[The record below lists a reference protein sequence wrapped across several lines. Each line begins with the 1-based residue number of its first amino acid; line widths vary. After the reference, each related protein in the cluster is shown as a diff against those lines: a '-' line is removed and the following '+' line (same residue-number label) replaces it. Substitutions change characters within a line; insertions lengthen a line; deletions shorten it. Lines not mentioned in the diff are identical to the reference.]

1 MFGKILK
8 DYRKKHRIS
17 QKALSESSGVD
28 RSIISRIEK
37 GEEQAD
43 TCVQAKLVNTLLRDT
58 RHFRP
63 ENTTGYERGEQLGVL
78 LGTLSPEMAD
88 DVYRDIIEKLKEY
101 VAFQIDL
108 DVRTVYPKEIR
119 RKYKRKRKYMF
130 YKFGPPIE

>member
-1 MFGKILK
+1 MFGRILR
-8 DYRKKHRIS
+8 DYRKKHKIS
-17 QKALSESSGVD
+17 QKTLASLSGVD

-43 TCVQAKLVNTLLRDT
+43 TCIQAKIVNAILHSPK
-58 RHFRP
+58 HFRP
-63 ENTTGYERGEQLGVL
+63 ENTKGYERGEQLGVL
-78 LGTLSPEMAD
+78 LGTLPPEMAD
-88 DVYRDIIEKLKEY
+88 DVYRDIIEKLKEF
-101 VAFQIDL
+101 VEFQIDL

>member
-1 MFGKILK
+1 MFGRLLR
-8 DYRKKHRIS
+8 DYRKKFKIF
-17 QKALSESSGVD
+17 QKTLALLSGVD

-43 TCVQAKLVNTLLRDT
+43 TCVQAKIVNTLLRNT

-78 LGTLSPEMAD
+78 LGTLPPEMAD

-101 VAFQIDL
+101 VEFQIDL
-108 DVRTVYPKEIR
+108 DIRTVYPKEIK